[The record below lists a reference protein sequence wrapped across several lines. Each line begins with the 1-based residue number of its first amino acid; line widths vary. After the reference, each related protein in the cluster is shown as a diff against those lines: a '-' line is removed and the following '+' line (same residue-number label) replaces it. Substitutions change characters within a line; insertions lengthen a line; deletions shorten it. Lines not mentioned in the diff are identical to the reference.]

1 MPEKISGVTW
11 KITNRREALCRE
23 TNRSMASR
31 RKLLFRFIS
40 NLAGRADVG
49 NMNHA
54 GAAVEVAINLDLLAY
69 ELLRFI
75 LVIQLVVRIGGL

>member
-1 MPEKISGVTW
+1 
-11 KITNRREALCRE
+11 
-23 TNRSMASR
+23 
-31 RKLLFRFIS
+31 
-40 NLAGRADVG
+40 
-49 NMNHA
+49 MNHA